1 MQVVERRGRAEGL
14 FTVPLKHLVGKT
26 TQKSGSRLVRWLM
39 EIV

>member
-26 TQKSGSRLVRWLM
+26 TQSLVRAVRWLLDT
-39 EIV
+39 V